1 MHYFSP
7 VEKMEL
13 LEIITTEKTSND
25 TIGGVSNFNLEF
37 FKGLYFILKITSIC
51 GASWP

>member
-13 LEIITTEKTSND
+13 LEIITTPQTSKD
-25 TIGGVSNFNLEF
+25 TTGKLNKKF
-37 FKGLYFILKITSIC
+37 Y
-51 GASWP
+51 

>member
-13 LEIITTEKTSND
+13 LEIITTDKTSND
-25 TIGGVSNFNLEF
+25 TIG
-37 FKGLYFILKITSIC
+37 K
-51 GASWP
+51 A